1 MLVCTIQGR
10 SWWGW
15 WHSFSARTEAHC

>member
-1 MLVCTIQGR
+1 MLVCTMQGR